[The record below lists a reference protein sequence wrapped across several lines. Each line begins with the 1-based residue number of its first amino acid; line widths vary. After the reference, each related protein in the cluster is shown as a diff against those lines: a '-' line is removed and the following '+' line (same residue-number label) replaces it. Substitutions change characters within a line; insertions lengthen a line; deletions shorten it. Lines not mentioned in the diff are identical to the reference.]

1 MRRLLLPL
9 LAATLAIGCVYPR
22 RGTSL
27 TPVRAERSSGSLS
40 APADVWKLTVV
51 DAQVRPRRAG
61 DLHWDDDQG
70 LPDVFVRVYRDEAL
84 IFETETVQDSLTPTF
99 DASPAQ
105 NVRLPAGTPLRFEV
119 WDADTVGADPVG
131 IHRTNGL
138 PQNAVPDAD
147 ARIMLEGGSWL
158 TIRIT
163 APRAHRGVG
172 IAEYEVR
179 PDALVVVRVEPH
191 SPAGRAGIEPG
202 DAIVAVGDER
212 VSELNEAQAASA
224 LSMAANRSRQLTVRN
239 AQGRERQVDL
249 DQGYVWL
256 TL

>member
-1 MRRLLLPL
+1 MRTLLVL
-9 LAATLAIGCVYPR
+9 LALLVAGGCVYPR

-27 TPVRAERSSGSLS
+27 TAIRSDRSAGSLS

-51 DAQVRPRRAG
+51 SAQVRPRRPG
-61 DLHWDDDQG
+61 DLTWDDGGG
-70 LPDVFVRVYRDEAL
+70 LPDVFVRIYRNEEL
-84 IFETETVQDSLTPTF
+84 LFETETINDTLTPEF

-105 NVRLPAGTPLRFEV
+105 NVRLPMGTPLRFEV
-119 WDADTVGADPVG
+119 WDADTVGADPIG

-158 TIRIT
+158 TIRIS
-163 APRAHRGVG
+163 APRAHRGLG

-179 PDALVVVRVEPH
+179 PDELVVVRVEPY

-202 DAIVAVGDER
+202 DRIVAIGDQR
-212 VSELNEAQAASA
+212 VSTLNEAQAASA
-224 LSMAANRSRQLTVRN
+224 LSMSVTRQSQLTVMN
-239 AQGRERQVDL
+239 AQGRERQVDV